1 MALVGALIFMYILL
15 PFIFRAGGNNY
26 RRVRNSMPTN
36 DMGGERG
43 EDGEDEETLYDRTES
58 TSQF

>member
-1 MALVGALIFMYILL
+1 
-15 PFIFRAGGNNY
+15 
-26 RRVRNSMPTN
+26 MPVD

-43 EDGEDEETLYDRTES
+43 EDGDEETLYDRTES

>member
-1 MALVGALIFMYILL
+1 LILQKSSGSVIIEHCC
-15 PFIFRAGGNNY
+15 FIFRGGGNNY
-26 RRVRNSMPTN
+26 RRVRNSMPAN
-36 DMGGERG
+36 KMGG

>member
-1 MALVGALIFMYILL
+1 
-15 PFIFRAGGNNY
+15 
-26 RRVRNSMPTN
+26 MPTD